1 MDLFALPAFTGSL
14 DCWIALV
21 GVLAVSFTLVLVGFR
36 NQWISVQMAGCLVV
50 GGCLLWAA
58 SPAVAQD
65 PLGAAARELVDAA
78 EARGRDAQDAL
89 RDWAARA
96 SQISD
101 AHTEEATALAAMNEA
116 KVAEGM
122 QIIALDDTSF
132 GDAARLIGE
141 PDEDGGA
148 LYVAVSLTM
157 PGEAL
162 RQLSVDAE
170 KAGARLVIRGL
181 VDGSFERTVVVAKE
195 VFGQDA
201 LSGLAIEPQVFR
213 AYGVDR
219 VPTFIAAQAPV
230 QPCQDGVDCV
240 SAVTP
245 HDRIA
250 GNISLAEALRQLSQR
265 GDAAPG
271 VARAALER
279 LEG

>member
-1 MDLFALPAFTGSL
+1 MDLFALPAFSGSP
-14 DCWIALV
+14 DCWIAL
-21 GVLAVSFTLVLVGFR
+21 GGGLAGSVALIMVGFR
-36 NQWISVQMAGCLVV
+36 FQWITVQMAGCLIV
-50 GGCLLWAA
+50 GACLLWAA

-78 EARGRDAQDAL
+78 EARGRNAQEAL
-89 RDWAARA
+89 RDWAEHA

-101 AHTEEATALAAMNEA
+101 AHAEEATAMAAMNEA
-116 KVAEGM
+116 KVAQGM
-122 QIIALDDTSF
+122 KIIALDDTSF

-157 PGEAL
+157 PAEAL

-271 VARAALER
+271 VALAALER